1 MAAAAVVSAVIG
13 APLQQNMVDEQAAQ
27 DVFKGYNRIMI
38 KQEWAAIELCDIEAK
53 QRYRVSVPDGNK
65 EGAPFLYVTEESGCC
80 ERICCST
87 NRSLT
92 LKLHNGPSKEH
103 PVVQYMNKPFSIQ
116 NCCCCRP
123 SFEVFGP
130 DRGTKI
136 GNIEDPC
143 RCCHMDQQIYDA
155 AGSLIYTTNGSICQC
170 GICCPLCADVTFEI
184 RRKGGESVGTIK
196 KLSLNCEDCCLKTN
210 RFIIEYNGINQ
221 PNHKRMLFAA
231 AMLLDLEYFEE
242 NKNNNN

>member
-65 EGAPFLYVTEESGCC
+65 EGAPFLYVTEESNCC

-92 LKLHNGPSKEH
+92 LKLHNGASKDY
-103 PVVQYMNKPFSIQ
+103 PVVQKMKKPFSCQ
-116 NCCCCRP
+116 GCCCMRP

-130 DRGTKI
+130 GEDEKI
-136 GNIEDPC
+136 GKIEDPC
-143 RCCHMDQQIYDA
+143 RCCVMDQQIFDA
-155 AGSLIYTTNGSICQC
+155 SDNLIYTTNGSICQC
-170 GICCPLCADVTFEI
+170 GMCCPLCASVDFEVRKDGQAVGAI
-184 RRKGGESVGTIK
+184 RKNALTCADACV
-196 KLSLNCEDCCLKTN
+196 KTN
-210 RFIIEYNGINQ
+210 SFTVDFGGVTE
-221 PNHKRMLFAA
+221 PNHKRMIFAA
-231 AMLLDLEYFEE
+231 AMLLDLEYFEA
-242 NKNNNN
+242 NKNN